1 MKLNALCVCLATLL
15 LVSPVAMTKPSET
28 LSDRANAAAERI
40 TDAEKFVN
48 EVKESVRMARN
59 GDYGKL
65 KRGAIGELEDASDT
79 IADLLDGHE
88 KATDLRPDERIDL
101 YNAQEL
107 IASIIRD
114 DDKNRIVCKRVA
126 AIGTRLAKA
135 ECMTIAQR
143 EAKAKA
149 AKELVKEFG
158 RTVCNPSETRLC
170 DGG

>member
-1 MKLNALCVCLATLL
+1 MKLKVLSFCLTSLL
-15 LVSPVAMTKPSET
+15 LVSPLVMAKPSES
-28 LSDRANAAAERI
+28 LSDRANASAARI
-40 TDAEKFVN
+40 TDADKFVA

-65 KRGAIGELEDASDT
+65 KRGAIGELEEASDT
-79 IADLLDGHE
+79 IADLLKGQE
-88 KATDLRPDERIDL
+88 KATDLRPDQRIEL

-114 DDKNRIVCKRVA
+114 DDKNRVVCKRVA

-135 ECMTIAQR
+135 ECMTIAER

-149 AKELVKEFG
+149 AKELVKDLG
-158 RTVCNPSETRLC
+158 RNICNPAEGRPC
-170 DGG
+170 G